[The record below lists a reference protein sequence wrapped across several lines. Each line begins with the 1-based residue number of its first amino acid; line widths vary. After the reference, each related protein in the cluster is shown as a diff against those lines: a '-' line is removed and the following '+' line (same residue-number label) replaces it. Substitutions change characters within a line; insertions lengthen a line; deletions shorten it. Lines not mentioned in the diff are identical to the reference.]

1 MRRKHA
7 WLALDPGLTTG
18 WALVEDDG
26 TWHGS
31 GNLSHVTLA
40 KQLDTIVRSSH
51 GAGYWLTVVV
61 EDQPRVGQ
69 MSRLGKDLRDVW
81 ETIGAV
87 VVETYELPIRVVTP
101 GVWKPSREARLA
113 VLPRKWNGRT
123 LTPHQRDAMR
133 MGIFAIEHFE
143 KGEPP
148 R

>member
-26 TWHGS
+26 SNAGC
-31 GNLSHVTLA
+31 GNLDHADLRR
-40 KQLDTIVRSSH
+40 QLDTLIRSSH
-51 GAGYWLTVVV
+51 ASGFWLTVVI

-69 MSRLGKDLRDVW
+69 MSALGKQLRDVW
-81 ETIGAV
+81 QTIGAV
-87 VVETYELPIRVVTP
+87 TVETYELPIRVVTP

-113 VLPRKWNGRT
+113 KIPRKWNGKT
-123 LTPHQRDAMR
+123 LTPHQRDAIR
-133 MGIFAIEHFE
+133 MGLFAIANLD
-143 KGEPP
+143 KGVPP